1 MSLSALLQQQRQDIE
16 RSRLALGGS
25 GGGSH
30 GHGKPVL
37 FPRDYLSS
45 RQGGAAGRASS
56 ALGTYSAPRLGDES
70 APRSR
75 SAMGA
80 APVPKSH
87 LNEALSLAIS
97 ILKRYKREHMAISP
111 EDAVL
116 LAEVAGFKTD
126 LTATAPGNT
135 DNQAFAAAAPPTAT
149 PDTNNALPRSTVVS
163 EQSSPKE
170 RTVSPGGTPADG
182 AVAAAKRGRRSSRD
196 LVNKLR
202 GIVHNPQL
210 YKDMVSMKSSVRSL
224 TQFAVECSGKTG
236 KLAELSHLIHEQI
249 AGCVNGEDG
258 GDAPKHTVDLLIV
271 DAVGRDAATISLV
284 DIARGTT
291 MTVKPDDPLVQTT
304 AGVHYTSAGEGCYP
318 MAVDCE
324 LFAVARISGLTAEE
338 CLDDQQAQMMTAIT
352 GIAGLSLRTAMQF
365 ERLELQA
372 TKNAEMLDLVAGIA
386 SANNTQDV
394 VVQTIMESAKKL
406 VDCAHCAF
414 HFVNKDGDLI
424 LGNPANRPL
433 SSAAATSVVSADE
446 STDDHLSLSGTI
458 GNVKE
463 GTINISGDGA
473 QPDAASAAPATTGA
487 RTSMSVAMA
496 TRSVKEGGVIVVNDM
511 SGAKTDA
518 DEIERLTG
526 IRLRNLL
533 ILPVKDNEGNLIGV
547 AQLSNKENRMVG
559 GVSVPQRFSTMDE
572 TLFSTYA
579 SFAAISIANVR
590 SQSALVKEKTK
601 SEAILDVVKFLAD
614 SDIRDVGSVVNQT
627 MQGAKKLLK
636 ADRSSLFLIDE
647 ERNELYSKV
656 ADDTGGKEIRFPIG
670 RGIAGTVASTGA
682 AEIINDAYS
691 DARFNREVDK
701 QLGYRT
707 RTILAEPIRFRGD
720 ILAVAQLVN
729 KMDGRKVQRFTV
741 EDQETF
747 RTFAMFAGISLS
759 NSRLLEFVIK
769 AGEEA
774 MALNQAQL
782 GAEEASSG
790 NPLSRRGSSVRIHIS
805 DADREKVREANIH
818 PAAQE
823 ALVTT
828 QFDLFRV
835 REEAGEAARDVGAR
849 VVMELFK
856 ASGYLEKFD
865 VGLDTLEHFVL
876 RCRSRYR
883 NVPYHNFFHA
893 VDVTQTVYTFLF
905 HGHAKDR
912 LTDLEGF
919 TLMIAALCHDLDHMG
934 LNNNFH
940 LKTDSPLGLLSSA
953 SGNKSVLEVHHCNLA
968 IEILQD
974 KSSNMFEGMQ
984 KDEVASAYRV
994 LIDAIL
1000 ATDMARH
1007 ADLMQAFEQAC
1018 SDGYDIQ
1025 NKEHRCLTMQMLLK
1039 AADISNVTKPFDV
1052 SRKWAISVTEEFY
1065 QQGDREREQGV
1076 EVNPMFDRTQ
1086 GTELAKGQIGFIN
1099 FIAKKFFTLITS
1111 KGALEDLQWC
1121 LNQLE
1126 SNLSTWQGMLVES

>member
-670 RGIAGTVASTGA
+670 RGIAGTVAKLGTS
-682 AEIINDAYS
+682 ENIPDAYA
-691 DARFNREVDK
+691 DPRFNKAFDIA
-701 QLGYRT
+701 LGYVT
-707 RTILAEPIRFRGD
+707 KSMLTEAIFFQDEVI
-720 ILAVAQLVN
+720 AVAQLVN
-729 KMDGRKVQRFTV
+729 KLEDDGTVGIFTRRD
-741 EDQETF
+741 EETF
-747 RTFAMFAGISLS
+747 RAFSLFAGISLR
-759 NSRLLEFVIK
+759 NSHLLNFAVD
-769 AGEEA
+769 AGREA
-774 MALNQAQL
+774 MELQEL
-782 GAEEASSG
+782 REG
-790 NPLSRRGSSVRIHIS
+790 RR
-805 DADREKVREANIH
+805 KVRQESVLVRNDISEAVVSHIMTQIDLADAGVVDVMSSRDFNLFEIREQMSNCYDV
-818 PAAQE
+818 AVK
-823 ALVTT
+823 LVFELAKT
-828 QFDLFRV
+828 Q
-835 REEAGEAARDVGAR
+835 
-849 VVMELFK
+849 
-856 ASGYLEKFD
+856 GYLEEFKCPGD
-865 VGLDTLEHFVL
+865 VFVRFVL
-876 RCRSRYR
+876 ACRDKYR
-883 NVPYHNFFHA
+883 NVPYHNFYHA
-893 VDVTQTVYTFLF
+893 VDVCQTVFTFI
-905 HGHAKDR
+905 HEGRVTASITR
-912 LTDLEGF
+912 LDEFVLLVT
-919 TLMIAALCHDLDHMG
+919 AVVHDLDHMG
-934 LNNNFH
+934 LNNSFH
-940 LKTDSPLGLLSSA
+940 LKTDSPLGMLSSA
-953 SGNKSVLEVHHCNLA
+953 SGNNSVLEVHHCNLA
-968 IEILQD
+968 IEILND
-974 KSSNMFEGMQ
+974 PAKDVFCGLDTDQ
-984 KDEVASAYRV
+984 KTHAYRR
-994 LIDAIL
+994 LIDCVL
-1000 ATDMARH
+1000 STDMQRH
-1007 ADLMQAFEQAC
+1007 NDVVNDFVAIDTFDVSNETHVSLAC
-1018 SDGYDIQ
+1018 KMI
-1025 NKEHRCLTMQMLLK
+1025 LK
-1039 AADISNVTKPFDV
+1039 AADISNVTKPFHV
-1052 SRKWAISVTEEFY
+1052 SRKWGMSVTEEFY
-1065 QQGDREREQGV
+1065 QQGDKEKEKGV
-1076 EVNPMFDRTQ
+1076 APLPMFDRSLNN
-1086 GTELAKGQIGFIN
+1086 ELAKGQIGFID
-1099 FIAKKFFTLITS
+1099 FIAHPFFRKLSDRFVGLRWTVENIAANKAAWTNV
-1111 KGALEDLQWC
+1111 
-1121 LNQLE
+1121 LNERSGQK
-1126 SNLSTWQGMLVES
+1126 